1 MNFKKIIY
9 FSLFLVLFI
18 LVKNFLYRGFVIMR
32 ENDEFIYLGFSGIDK
47 IFKDD
52 VEVKVYWQ
60 EYKKHELMGIDKEYL
75 LYQNN
80 KKRLISVDS
89 SNKIYDELY
98 DTIPNLSIT
107 STSGKIFKI
116 TEFNNNS
123 IPPYIY
129 NTEEKIFAI
138 SDIEGDFDKF
148 IQILQR
154 NKVINDSLNW
164 NFQKGHLVLL
174 GDFFD
179 RGDDVTATL
188 WLCYKLEAEAK
199 KAGGQVHFI
208 LGNHEQM
215 NLQGNIKYVQP
226 KYKALAQKLNIPY
239 KEFYGKNSELGRWL
253 RSKNSIEIINNILF
267 CHGGISPN
275 FIKNKE
281 SIETI
286 NKNILKAI
294 EHFDISKEI
303 NTNDTFYKYLNMESP
318 LWYRGYFEDWS
329 YYKKSTQSEVDAVC
343 NHYKVQKVI
352 VGHTTVEEIKTH
364 FNGKIIGI
372 NVKRHY
378 DNTKNK
384 PSALLIENNKFYA
397 VNELGGKFPIKLGS
411 R

>member
-18 LVKNFLYRGFVIMR
+18 LVKNFLYLGFVIMR

-107 STSGKIFKI
+107 STLGKIFKI

-397 VNELGGKFPIKLGS
+397 VNELGGKFTIN
-411 R
+411 

>member
-123 IPPYIY
+123 IPPYTY

-343 NHYKVQKVI
+343 NHYKIQKVI

-397 VNELGGKFPIKLGS
+397 VNELGGKFPIN
-411 R
+411 

>member
-215 NLQGNIKYVQP
+215 NIQGNIKYVQP

-303 NTNDTFYKYLNMESP
+303 NKNDTFYKYLNMESP

-397 VNELGGKFPIKLGS
+397 VNELGGKFPIN
-411 R
+411 

>member
-18 LVKNFLYRGFVIMR
+18 LVKSFLYRGFVIMR

-343 NHYKVQKVI
+343 NHYKIQKVI

-397 VNELGGKFPIKLGS
+397 VNELGGKFPIN
-411 R
+411 

>member
-18 LVKNFLYRGFVIMR
+18 LVKSFLYRGFVIMR

-47 IFKDD
+47 IFKND

-397 VNELGGKFPIKLGS
+397 VNELGGKFPIN
-411 R
+411 

>member
-129 NTEEKIFAI
+129 NTEENIFAI

-343 NHYKVQKVI
+343 NHYKIQKII

-397 VNELGGKFPIKLGS
+397 VNELGGKFPIN
-411 R
+411 

>member
-343 NHYKVQKVI
+343 NHYKIQKVI

-397 VNELGGKFPIKLGS
+397 VNELGGKFPIN
-411 R
+411 

>member
-47 IFKDD
+47 IFKND

-303 NTNDTFYKYLNMESP
+303 NKNDTFYKYLNMESP

-397 VNELGGKFPIKLGS
+397 VNELGGKFPIN
-411 R
+411 

>member
-294 EHFDISKEI
+294 EHFDISKEV

-397 VNELGGKFPIKLGS
+397 VNELGGKFPIN
-411 R
+411 

>member
-343 NHYKVQKVI
+343 NHYKIQKII

-397 VNELGGKFPIKLGS
+397 VNELGGKFPIN
-411 R
+411 

>member
-18 LVKNFLYRGFVIMR
+18 LVKNFLYLGFVIMR

>member
-47 IFKDD
+47 IFKND

-397 VNELGGKFPIKLGS
+397 VNELGGKFPIN
-411 R
+411 

>member
-18 LVKNFLYRGFVIMR
+18 LVKNFLYLGFVIMR

-239 KEFYGKNSELGRWL
+239 KDFYGKNSELGRWL

-343 NHYKVQKVI
+343 NHYKIQKVI

-397 VNELGGKFPIKLGS
+397 VNELGGKFPIN
-411 R
+411 

>member
-18 LVKNFLYRGFVIMR
+18 LVKNFLYLGFVIMR

-239 KEFYGKNSELGRWL
+239 KDFYGKNSELGRWL

-343 NHYKVQKVI
+343 NHYKIQKVI

>member
-397 VNELGGKFPIKLGS
+397 VNELGGKFPIN
-411 R
+411 

>member
-343 NHYKVQKVI
+343 NHYKIQKII

-397 VNELGGKFPIKLGS
+397 VNELGGKFPIKN
-411 R
+411 

>member
-129 NTEEKIFAI
+129 NTEENIFAI

-343 NHYKVQKVI
+343 NHYKIQKVI

-397 VNELGGKFPIKLGS
+397 VNELGGKFPIN
-411 R
+411 

>member
-18 LVKNFLYRGFVIMR
+18 LVKNFLYLGFVIMR

-107 STSGKIFKI
+107 STLGKIFKI

-397 VNELGGKFPIKLGS
+397 VNELGGKFPIN
-411 R
+411 

>member
-18 LVKNFLYRGFVIMR
+18 LVKSFLYRGFVIMR

-343 NHYKVQKVI
+343 NHYKIQKII

>member
-18 LVKNFLYRGFVIMR
+18 LVKNFLYLGFVIMR

-239 KEFYGKNSELGRWL
+239 KDFYGKNSELGRWL

-343 NHYKVQKVI
+343 NHYKIQKVI

-397 VNELGGKFPIKLGS
+397 VNELGGKFTIN
-411 R
+411 